1 MNTLFLIDLIDRIAW
16 FGALGMV
23 IVALVYALTLLV
35 ISRRRPRRSADEQQV
50 AFDPGMHIIVL
61 MPCLNEAEVIAA
73 SVQRL
78 LDINDPGLHVMVVDD
93 GSDDGTGD
101 VVESIRDPRAEVLR
115 RVLPNARKGKGEA
128 LNNALAVVRQRFSGF
143 DPNSIIIGVVDAD
156 GRLDPHAIAEAR
168 RAFASAEVGA
178 VQMGVRI
185 NNRFNSLLAR
195 MQDMEFV
202 VFTSVFQEGRR
213 HLGSVGMGG
222 NAQFARLSALNALG
236 RKPWTRSLTEDFDL
250 GVRLNGAGWTN
261 EYWGRAA
268 VHQQGVTNSRRLLRQ
283 RTRWFQGNLQ
293 SAHLLGKVAREQRGL
308 SRADSL
314 WQILT
319 PSVLLAGSFL
329 AASFLSALALTIV
342 AAVRGVPQ
350 SWLWVLSAY
359 LLAFG
364 PGLIFGWLY
373 WRVERSEGLGL
384 LRTFAYSHLFVLYGI
399 MPCLIGWR
407 ALARQVTGRTGW
419 AKTARETESEEEQP
433 AVLSALPGA
442 AAGVPGSV
450 PALPGAQPLPG
461 PVDTLVPA
469 WRTAVVK
476 AAG

>member
-1 MNTLFLIDLIDRIAW
+1 MNILLLIDRIAW
-16 FGALGMV
+16 SGALGMV
-23 IVALVYALTLLV
+23 IVALGYTVTLLV
-35 ISRRRPRRSADEQQV
+35 ISRRPPRRSADGRRG
-50 AFDPGMHIIVL
+50 ALDPGMRIVVL

-78 LDINDPGLHVMVVDD
+78 LDIHDPGLHVMVIDD

-101 VVESIRDPRAEVLR
+101 VVQALGDPRAEVLR
-115 RVLPNARKGKGEA
+115 RVLPNARRGKGEA
-128 LNNALAVVRQRFSGF
+128 LNNALAVVRERFAGC
-143 DPNSIIIGVVDAD
+143 DPSSVIIGVVDAD

-168 RAFASAEVGA
+168 RAFAPAEVGA

-185 NNRFNSLLAR
+185 NNRFSSLLAR

-202 VFTSVFQEGRR
+202 VFTAVFQEGRR
-213 HLGSVGMGG
+213 RLGSVGMGG
-222 NAQFARLSALNALG
+222 NAQFARLSALNSLG
-236 RKPWTRSLTEDFDL
+236 RRPWTRSLTEDFDL

-268 VHQQGVTNSRRLLRQ
+268 VHQQGVTSGRRLLRQ

-293 SAHLLGKVAREQRGL
+293 SAHLLGRVARRQRGL

-329 AASFLSALALTIV
+329 VASFLSTLVLAVT
-342 AAVRGVPQ
+342 AAVRGAPQ

-364 PGLIFGWLY
+364 PGLVFGWLY

-384 LRTFAYSHLFVLYGI
+384 LRALAYSHLFVLYGL

-407 ALARQVTGRTGW
+407 ALARQATGRTGW
-419 AKTARETESEEEQP
+419 AKTAREVDPEEEQ
-433 AVLSALPGA
+433 ATLALVQGA
-442 AAGVPGSV
+442 APEWSGAAVGPPGIGPRPDAV
-450 PALPGAQPLPG
+450 GALA
-461 PVDTLVPA
+461 PA
-469 WRTAVVK
+469 WQRVVVE